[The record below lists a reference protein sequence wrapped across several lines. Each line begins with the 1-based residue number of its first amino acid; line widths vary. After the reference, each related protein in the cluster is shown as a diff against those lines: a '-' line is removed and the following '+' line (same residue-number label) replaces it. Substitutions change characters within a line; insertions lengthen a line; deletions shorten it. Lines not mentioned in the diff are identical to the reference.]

1 MWFELDTKL
10 SGTYK
15 VMNVLEERFGYVYT
29 GCQTMEAVGPGQIVC
44 ADHFDYMV
52 P

>member
-15 VMNVLEERFGYVYT
+15 VMNVFEEHFGSVYT
-29 GCQTMEAVGPGQIVC
+29 GYQSMEAVGPGQIACVG
-44 ADHFDYMV
+44 HLDYMV